1 MKAASLTPVFPV
13 LLTTPGGCREGSRIA
28 TWKFDTFRYQGTRSG
43 RYVIG
48 IASAGTPAGE
58 IRIVVYM
65 QRLIGAPERRAGHY
79 SQSGGRVA
87 AAVAM
92 VLSLMPL
99 RAADIEG
106 TVTIMR
112 RLTKPK
118 VTAAANSYA
127 RGMAVA
133 LHSDISKDVLAF
145 ERSHVV
151 VYLEGALP
159 SAPLAGAM
167 EQKDRQF
174 IPDMLVLPVGSTVS
188 FPNLDPIFHN
198 VFSLSKPKEFDLGNY
213 PKDQTRT
220 VTFSKTGIVFVN
232 CHLHSNMGAVIVITP
247 NQWNSRVD
255 GAGRFRLCDVP
266 AGTYTIV
273 AWHKAA
279 GYFRQRVTVSGNGGT
294 PLSFFIPLVADA
306 AEAAR

>member
-1 MKAASLTPVFPV
+1 MK
-13 LLTTPGGCREGSRIA
+13 
-28 TWKFDTFRYQGTRSG
+28 
-43 RYVIG
+43 
-48 IASAGTPAGE
+48 
-58 IRIVVYM
+58 
-65 QRLIGAPERRAGHY
+65 RLIGAPERKPGRY
-79 SQSGGRVA
+79 LQSSGRL
-87 AAVAM
+87 AVVI
-92 VLSLMPL
+92 VLGLAPL
-99 RAADIEG
+99 HAADIDG

-133 LHSDISKDVLAF
+133 LHSNMSNDVLAF

-159 SAPLAGAM
+159 STSLAGTM

-174 IPDMLVLPVGSTVS
+174 IPDLLVLPVGSTVS

-213 PKDQTRT
+213 PKDQART
-220 VTFSKTGIVFVN
+220 VTFSKAGIVFVN

-247 NQWNSRVD
+247 NRWNARVD

-266 AGTYTIV
+266 PGTYTVV
-273 AWHKAA
+273 AWHKA
-279 GYFRQRVTVSGNGGT
+279 GGFFRQQVTVSENGST
-294 PLSFFIPLVADA
+294 PLNFFIPLPAET
-306 AEAAR
+306 AEASR